1 MTDLIIVESP
11 GKVKTIEGY
20 LGAGYKVAASVGHI
34 RDLPENR
41 MGVLPPDFRPEY
53 VLTERGK
60 EVASR
65 LKRLA
70 SECNTIYLATDDDRE
85 GEAIAWHIQ
94 QALGLQSPK
103 RITFTEITKTALK
116 AALENP
122 GSIDLAKV
130 AAQEARR
137 CLDRQVGYMVSPVVA
152 EHLGDRSFSAGRVQ
166 SVAVRLVV
174 DREEAITTHVPIAF
188 YGASLSFGDWK
199 AKWLTKPLLQSG
211 EEYWTDKPFAEQ
223 VSQLKQVRVVS
234 CEATESK
241 SSPPAPFITS
251 TLQKAAGN
259 ACGLGPK
266 ETMNAAQK
274 LYEQGA
280 ITYMRTDSPNLSN
293 DALKGIADYARAN
306 GLPLAEVPRKFKAKG
321 NAQAAHECI
330 RPSRMDVT
338 EAGETEEQ
346 RKLYRLIWQR
356 TICSQL
362 QDARFD
368 VRTAVLEGVDEI
380 DGKVI
385 TLQARGKKLS
395 FAGWKSLVAQDAA
408 EDPEKAAADEASE
421 ASNPVP
427 DLKPGDQLG
436 VESGEVTES
445 KTTAPPR
452 FTEVSLVDELEKRGI
467 GRPSTYA
474 GIIEYIIETRS
485 YVEKLDKKIPGPLK
499 PTHRAV
505 RLIKATKGKFKFLEY
520 EFTRIAE
527 EQLEAIAEGKTTFK
541 ALVSNVHG
549 KLASEIA
556 DYQKNNPVAH
566 PCPQCGRGLML
577 NTPPKKKDSPWWGCS
592 GFSPEG
598 DGCDYAAED
607 NNGAPGK
614 SRAPELTE
622 FECKSCNKPLIHRVK
637 EGEGGWSFFSC
648 SGYKSGC
655 QQSYP
660 DKNNA
665 PDYTSPKIKGDD

>member
-11 GKVKTIEGY
+11 GKVRTIEGY

-34 RDLPENR
+34 RDLPEKR
-41 MGVLPPDFRPEY
+41 MGVMPPDFRPEY
-53 VLTERGK
+53 VFTERGK

-70 SECNTIYLATDDDRE
+70 AECQNVYLATDDDRE

-94 QALGLQSPK
+94 QALGLQNPK
-103 RITFTEITKTALK
+103 RITFTEITPSALK
-116 AALENP
+116 QALAKP
-122 GSIDLAKV
+122 GTINLAKV

-152 EHLGDRSFSAGRVQ
+152 EQLGDRSFSAGRVQ

-174 DREEAITTHVPIAF
+174 DREDEIAAHVSIAHF
-188 YGASLSFGDWK
+188 GATLCFGDWK
-199 AKWLTKPLLQSG
+199 AKWQTKGLLQDG
-211 EEYWTDKPFAEQ
+211 EEYWTDKAFAEQ
-223 VSQLKQVRVVS
+223 VAQLKKLRVVS

-259 ACGLGPK
+259 ACGMSPK
-266 ETMNAAQK
+266 DSMKAAQA

-293 DALKGIADYARAN
+293 DALKAIADYCRAN
-306 GLPLAEVPRKFKAKG
+306 GLPLTETPRKFKAKG
-321 NAQAAHECI
+321 NAQGAHECI
-330 RPSRMDVT
+330 RPSKMDVT

-368 VRTAVLEGVDEI
+368 VRTAILESVDEI
-380 DGKVI
+380 EGKVI
-385 TLQARGKKLS
+385 TLQARGKKLA
-395 FAGWKSLVAQDAA
+395 FPGWKSLVAQDAA
-408 EDPEKAAADEASE
+408 EDPDKAASDEASE

-427 DLKPGDQLG
+427 HLSTGDEL
-436 VESGEVTES
+436 EAMSGELTES
-445 KTTAPPR
+445 KTNPPPR
-452 FTEVSLVDELEKRGI
+452 YTEVSIVDELEKRGI

-474 GIIEYIIETRS
+474 AITENIIDTRG
-485 YVEKLDKKIPGPLK
+485 YVEKIDKKVPGPLR
-499 PTHRAV
+499 PTPRGI
-505 RLIKATKGKFKFLEY
+505 RLIRATKGKFKFLEY
-520 EFTRIAE
+520 DFTRIAE
-527 EQLEAIAEGKTTFK
+527 DQLEAIAEGKTTFK
-541 ALVSNVHG
+541 ALISNVHG
-549 KLASEIA
+549 KLVSEIA
-556 DYQKNNPVAH
+556 EYKKSTPVAH
-566 PCPQCGRGLML
+566 PCPKCGRGLML
-577 NTPPKKKDSPWWGCS
+577 NMPQKKKDSPWWGCS
-592 GFSPEG
+592 GFDPDG

-614 SRAPELTE
+614 SRSPELSD
-622 FECKSCNKPLIHRVK
+622 FECKSCGKPLILRTK

-648 SGYKSGC
+648 SGYKAGC
-655 QQSYP
+655 KQSYP
-660 DKNNA
+660 ESNGTPVYD
-665 PDYTSPKIKGDD
+665 SPKIKEDA